1 MKPGLLRVLGAA
13 AALVCAALAMGIVY
27 WLYASGR
34 GRQIDPIFLLPVCG
48 VVSGALAGLTVGILV
63 RRTLLCA
70 VIGAVCLWPLVV
82 IGVLLFLPMR

>member
-1 MKPGLLRVLGAA
+1 MKPGLLRGFGAA
-13 AALVCAALAMGIVY
+13 AALLCAALAVAIVY

-34 GRQIDPIFLLPVCG
+34 GRHIDPIFLLPVCG
-48 VVSGALAGLTVGILV
+48 VLSGALAGLAVGIVV

-82 IGVLLFLPMR
+82 IGMLLFLPTR